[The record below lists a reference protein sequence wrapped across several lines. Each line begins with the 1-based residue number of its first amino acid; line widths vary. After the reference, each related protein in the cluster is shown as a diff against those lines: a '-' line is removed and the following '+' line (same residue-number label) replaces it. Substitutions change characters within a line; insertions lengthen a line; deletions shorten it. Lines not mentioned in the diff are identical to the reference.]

1 MKTSFAFLLLFLGVA
16 GHTAIVMAQSPGT
29 FAPTGSMNTAR
40 ALHTATLL
48 LDGRV
53 LIAGGTRSSSN
64 PILALASAELYDPAT
79 GTFAAAGDMTTARFW
94 HTATLLPDGR
104 VLIAGGWGVN
114 NPDARTSAELYDPST
129 GTFTATGSMAASH
142 CCATLLNNG
151 KVLMTGWSGAF
162 AELYDPSAGTFTGTG
177 RMNTDGIHRATL
189 LPDGRVLIA
198 NVKDPAPQ
206 PAEIYD
212 PVTNTFSLTGAMKFG
227 AGTVTLLTSGK
238 VLLAGGQN
246 EGGDWSFAST
256 ELYDPTSGT
265 FTDGGKML
273 HARDS
278 HTATLLSDSSVLMT
292 GGSAGGAPTYADA
305 ELYDPSAGGFAATVN
320 MTARRS
326 VHTATLLNDGRVL
339 ITGGAYWIGDG
350 DSPYLLSSAE
360 LYNPAVLVP
369 SPVLFSFSR
378 DRQGQGAILHAGT
391 ARLASS
397 SDPAVAGE
405 ALEIYGSGLLDGS
418 VIPPQVAIG
427 GRMAE
432 VLFFGKAP
440 GYASL
445 NQVNVRVPSGIAPGP
460 AVPVRLTYLGRPSNE
475 VSIGVR

>member
-1 MKTSFAFLLLFLGVA
+1 MKTSFAFPLLFLGVA
-16 GHTAIVMAQSPGT
+16 GHTAIVTAQSPGT

-79 GTFAAAGDMTTARFW
+79 GTFAAAGDMTTARIGG
-94 HTATLLPDGR
+94 TATLLPDGR
-104 VLIAGGWGVN
+104 VLITGSDNRPGSSAGTSAELYDPTTGTFTATGGMAAPHCCATLLN
-114 NPDARTSAELYDPST
+114 NGKVLMIGGPSAELYDPST
-129 GTFTATGSMAASH
+129 GTFTATGSM
-142 CCATLLNNG
+142 T
-151 KVLMTGWSGAF
+151 
-162 AELYDPSAGTFTGTG
+162 
-177 RMNTDGIHRATL
+177 TDGRHEATL

-206 PAEIYD
+206 PAELYD
-212 PVTNTFSLTGAMKFG
+212 AVTGTFNRTGAMAGG
-227 AGTVTLLTSGK
+227 AGTVTLLASGK
-238 VLLAGGQN
+238 VLLAGGRN
-246 EGGDWSFAST
+246 EGGDWLFAST

-475 VSIGVR
+475 VSIGLR